1 MKNFFSTVFL
11 LFCAITTVMA
21 QNDIYTNNDDGT
33 YNNTLRNKKSSDST
47 MLKKHDQEIPQG
59 IHVWTVDEHFGD
71 RTPAVVDTL
80 SYMYM
85 NTMFNS
91 GLRGEYN
98 TLGNMGSPRINRI
111 IIDRPEESQFLFTEP
126 YDFIIHPVSD
136 FHFTNTY
143 SPITNVTL
151 NSFGNRTN
159 GSDDFKAIFA
169 TNAGKRL
176 GFGFRFDYKYGRGTY
191 AEQSTSHFG
200 YTFWLSYLGDQYQ
213 AHLLFS
219 TLHQKVTE
227 NGGITNDNYIT
238 HPESF
243 SENFASDEIPTVLSK
258 NWNRNDNQHIFF
270 THRYNVGF
278 NRKIRMTDEEIKARK
293 FAIASKKESNN
304 NKEKEETDKK
314 IKTDERTQQ
323 ESSTM
328 GRPDDAKIIGDE
340 SILKQKSKEDTSRV
354 SVFGKQQADSLIAQ
368 QNKIKEDTSWLKNEY
383 VPVTSFIH
391 TLKFDHYRRIYE
403 AYETPDNYYATQY
416 YNIGTLTGDS
426 IYDRTDFYEIQ
437 NTFAIGTLEGFS
449 KWAKAGLKAFIHHDF
464 RHIEL
469 PDATGGTDTYNE
481 NTVNIGGQ
489 ISKQQGTILHYNV
502 TGEYAVAGKDAGQM
516 LLDSHGDLNFKF
528 FGDTVHLAANA
539 FFHRINPGFYY
550 RHYHSRH
557 FWWDNDDMNKMIH
570 SRIEG
575 IFSYDKTRT
584 QLRIAMD
591 EYKDYYYFSQSY
603 NITSSYLRTNVSVT
617 PMQNSGATNLMTL
630 QLSQNFTYGILN
642 WDNVLTYQHSSN
654 QSVMP
659 VPSLNIYSNL
669 YMRFKIARVLHCDMG
684 ADVRYF
690 TKYYAPDYSP
700 ALSTFTVQ
708 GNDENRVKTGNY
720 PIVNVYANFL
730 LKHTRFFVMMSH
742 VNSGSGNLNYFLTPH
757 YPLNESVFRFGVSWN
772 FFN

>member
-1 MKNFFSTVFL
+1 MKKFFSTVFL
-11 LFCAITTVMA
+11 LFCAITAVMA

-59 IHVWTVDEHFGD
+59 IHVWTVDERFGD

-126 YDFIIHPVSD
+126 YDFIIHPVST

-516 LLDSHGDLNFKF
+516 LLDSH
-528 FGDTVHLAANA
+528 
-539 FFHRINPGFYY
+539 
-550 RHYHSRH
+550 
-557 FWWDNDDMNKMIH
+557 
-570 SRIEG
+570 
-575 IFSYDKTRT
+575 
-584 QLRIAMD
+584 
-591 EYKDYYYFSQSY
+591 
-603 NITSSYLRTNVSVT
+603 
-617 PMQNSGATNLMTL
+617 
-630 QLSQNFTYGILN
+630 
-642 WDNVLTYQHSSN
+642 
-654 QSVMP
+654 
-659 VPSLNIYSNL
+659 
-669 YMRFKIARVLHCDMG
+669 
-684 ADVRYF
+684 
-690 TKYYAPDYSP
+690 
-700 ALSTFTVQ
+700 
-708 GNDENRVKTGNY
+708 
-720 PIVNVYANFL
+720 
-730 LKHTRFFVMMSH
+730 
-742 VNSGSGNLNYFLTPH
+742 
-757 YPLNESVFRFGVSWN
+757 
-772 FFN
+772 